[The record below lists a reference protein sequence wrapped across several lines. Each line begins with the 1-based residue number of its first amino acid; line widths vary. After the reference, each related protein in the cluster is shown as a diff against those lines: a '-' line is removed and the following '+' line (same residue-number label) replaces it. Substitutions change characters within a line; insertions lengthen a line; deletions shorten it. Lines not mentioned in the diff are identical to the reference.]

1 MVLFGHQIIDEN
13 ADISLGTVQ
22 NHLLSAK
29 DFHRSIYTC
38 HKALYSCFL
47 ITGASV
53 KLTACKQAA
62 DLLKLQC
69 RLKLQ
74 RIDAVILNGISIS
87 HDTHMFQ
94 SRYSTVHCILYI
106 LRKRTAHSA

>member
-29 DFHRSIYTC
+29 DFHRSIYPC

-47 ITGASV
+47 ITGASI
-53 KLTACKQAA
+53 KLTAAEQSFNC
-62 DLLKLQC
+62 
-69 RLKLQ
+69 LKLQ
-74 RIDAVILNGISIS
+74 RQL
-87 HDTHMFQ
+87 
-94 SRYSTVHCILYI
+94 
-106 LRKRTAHSA
+106 